1 MLKREAETLSADS
14 SSEKPK
20 TELSIDE
27 VKTKIVKTLAEKL
40 IEYAENN
47 SEKTVKKTALTE

>member
-14 SSEKPK
+14 SSKKPK

-27 VKTKIVKTLAEKL
+27 VRTKIVKTLAEKL
-40 IEYAENN
+40 IEYAEKTK
-47 SEKTVKKTALTE
+47 SEKTVKKR